1 VVGAPGG
8 RRAVAVVALGFL
20 AMLASSP
27 GQSFWLSLFVDDMI
41 AGTGLSRPAFS
52 TVYALGTVCSAMM
65 VLGMG
70 VLFDRRGPAL
80 AWLLV
85 ACGLA
90 TGGMVMSVAAG
101 AGVAILG
108 LALLRAF
115 GQGSFPL
122 VGTLLV
128 ARTFDAWRGRALSVA
143 YLGSTLAAAGLPLV
157 AAVLIDGVGWRSALR
172 ITAVVVLVAVAPL
185 ALAVRWTVGPRARRE
200 GPRSAGRPAR
210 GVRAARE
217 RFRRFPWRDGGA
229 VLLVTLSVAPMAST
243 AVVFHATSLLA
254 THHLGTGATAGA
266 LGVMAVTGALGSLA
280 GGAVVDRAGV
290 HASLFSMNALLAL
303 GLALLL
309 VPSTGGAY
317 ASFAVMGAASGINGT
332 GAGAAWAHTYGV
344 ARLGELQGI
353 GESARIGAAAFG
365 PLPLALSLSLAG
377 SYAPGLLGL
386 AAVAALG
393 AVGGARLRPRA
404 EVTVR

>member
-1 VVGAPGG
+1 VTGAPAG
-8 RRAVAVVALGFL
+8 RRALAVVALGFV

-27 GQSFWLSLFVDDMI
+27 GQSYWLSLFVDDMI

-52 TVYALGTVCSAMM
+52 TVYAIGTVCSAVM
-65 VLGMG
+65 VLAMG

-90 TGGMVMSVAAG
+90 AGGVVMSVAAG
-101 AGVAILG
+101 AGVAIVG

-128 ARTFDAWRGRALSVA
+128 ARTFDAWRGRALSIA

-157 AAVLIDGVGWRSALR
+157 AAVLIDGVGWRAGLR
-172 ITAVVVLVAVAPL
+172 ITALVVLVVVAPL
-185 ALAVRWTVGPRARRE
+185 TLAVRWTVGPRARRVR
-200 GPRSAGRPAR
+200 PRPTMRPAR
-210 GVRAARE
+210 IVRAGTA

-229 VLLVTLSVAPMAST
+229 VMLVALSVAPMAST

-254 THHLGTGATAGA
+254 THGLGKGAAAAA
-266 LGVMAVTGALGSLA
+266 LGAMAVTGALGSLA

-290 HASLFSMNALLAL
+290 HASVLAMNGLLAV
-303 GLALLL
+303 GLTLLL
-309 VPSTGGAY
+309 VPSVAGAF
-317 ASFAVMGAASGINGT
+317 ASFAVIGAASGINGT

-365 PLPLALSLSLAG
+365 PLPLALALSLSG
-377 SYAPGLLGL
+377 SYAVGLVVLAGL
-386 AAVAALG
+386 AALC

-404 EVTVR
+404 AVAVT